1 MIMKRQHVASIVWSI
16 KGVHVYPTN
25 EDCCRV
31 FTQHMARLYSL
42 ALLLTANHHDA
53 EQCFIAA
60 LDDCMQMNSVF
71 SEFAKSCC
79 RRAII
84 RNAIQKTRPGMT
96 RVDKVVTNYATIE
109 PKSDLFG
116 LTRTVGDCW
125 RAYQSRCFRG
135 FASLESQIGQQ
146 TRGQNS
152 GRLVVEFG
160 VYVLHPSGSTASWGC
175 TCG

>member
-1 MIMKRQHVASIVWSI
+1 MCTRRTKIFVEYLRNIW
-16 KGVHVYPTN
+16 
-25 EDCCRV
+25 
-31 FTQHMARLYSL
+31 ARLYSL

-84 RNAIQKTRPGMT
+84 KNAIQKTRPGMT
-96 RVDKVVTNYATIE
+96 RVDKVVTNYATIA

-116 LTRTVGDCW
+116 LTENRWGLLA
-125 RAYQSRCFRG
+125 RLPKPMFSR
-135 FASLESQIGQQ
+135 L
-146 TRGQNS
+146 
-152 GRLVVEFG
+152 
-160 VYVLHPSGSTASWGC
+160 
-175 TCG
+175 